1 MNHPRTTPEHRKS
14 GKLPPTLSFISVMVS
29 AMMFTTR
36 SAMGSVM
43 GYVSSDEVDN
53 GFSHWFSH
61 GVGLGVSHGV
71 GRAVDYGVE

>member
-1 MNHPRTTPEHRKS
+1 
-14 GKLPPTLSFISVMVS
+14 MVS